1 LIAIQHPDDKNAE
14 DITLN
19 RPPKLVKP
27 VLIQLSPS
35 PDFNWAI
42 FKKWEKNAAA
52 IFQIMLRK
60 RW

>member
-1 LIAIQHPDDKNAE
+1 LSAIQHPDDKNAE

-19 RPPKLVKP
+19 RPPKVVKP
-27 VLIQLSPS
+27 VSIQLYHRRISP
-35 PDFNWAI
+35 AI

-52 IFQIMLRK
+52 IFPIMLRK